1 MAHVLAEIVLISFK
15 TKTVLSQEP
24 SRPILAIDQCDYCDA
39 PAMVRATL
47 VNGELYFCGHHAR
60 KTGNKLVI
68 QSMNV
73 FDPQGVFNF
82 GKQG

>member
-1 MAHVLAEIVLISFK
+1 MDFQTVLIK
-15 TKTVLSQEP
+15 DT
-24 SRPILAIDQCDYCDA
+24 SRPILANNRCDYCDA

-68 QSMNV
+68 QSLNV
-73 FDPQGVFNF
+73 FDPEGVFNF
-82 GKQG
+82 GRQG